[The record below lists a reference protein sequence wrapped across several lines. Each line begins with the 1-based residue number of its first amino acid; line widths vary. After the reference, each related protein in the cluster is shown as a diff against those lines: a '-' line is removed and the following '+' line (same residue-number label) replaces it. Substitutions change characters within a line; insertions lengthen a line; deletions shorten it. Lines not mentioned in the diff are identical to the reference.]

1 MGAAQF
7 QQRRNQTRNVERRAL
22 IDLHAII
29 AAPGRLAVV
38 CALFV
43 AGCVSTTGSNLAPG
57 RSTSADVEATLGKP
71 SETLALAEGGRVAYY
86 PRGRQTLAVTLGADN
101 RVRSVDQR
109 LADEYFRRIAP
120 GTTTMN
126 EVRELLGPPD
136 HSARYERRSRTVWEY
151 RIARDYQRRQFIVD
165 FSDDGI
171 VREVQNKPEVTQ
183 AP

>member
-1 MGAAQF
+1 
-7 QQRRNQTRNVERRAL
+7 
-22 IDLHAII
+22 
-29 AAPGRLAVV
+29 
-38 CALFV
+38 
-43 AGCVSTTGSNLAPG
+43 
-57 RSTSADVEATLGKP
+57 
-71 SETLALAEGGRVAYY
+71 
-86 PRGRQTLAVTLGADN
+86 
-101 RVRSVDQR
+101 
-109 LADEYFRRIAP
+109 
-120 GTTTMN
+120 MN